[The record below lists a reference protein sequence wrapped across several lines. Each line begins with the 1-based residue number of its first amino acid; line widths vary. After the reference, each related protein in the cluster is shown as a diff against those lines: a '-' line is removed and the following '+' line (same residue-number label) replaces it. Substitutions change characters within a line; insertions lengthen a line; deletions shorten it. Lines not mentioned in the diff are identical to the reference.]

1 MSWSR
6 LCQSSALL
14 RPVCFLLFGLCGLVH
29 AQASSQAGVPQTLA
43 QLQQQ
48 LAAEPTR
55 RAHFHQEKA
64 VAGLAAPLLS
74 RGELLFSHSK
84 GLWWHQQQPFEL
96 TLLLDDS
103 RLVQQL
109 AGQPAEVITAQANP
123 QLFEFSHLLLNLFR
137 SDTQALERQFV
148 LGFTPGVQGWQLLLT
163 PKQPPLNQIF
173 SSLELAGAQS
183 LDRLTIRDRQ
193 GDTTRLSFTPVL
205 PNPVELSDVELRRF
219 AP

>member
-1 MSWSR
+1 MSCSR
-6 LCQSSALL
+6 LCQPSALL
-14 RPVCFLLFGLCGLVH
+14 RVALPLLLSLSWLVQ
-29 AQASSQAGVPQTLA
+29 AQTPSQAGVPQSLA

-48 LAAEPTR
+48 LAAEPTL
-55 RAHFHQEKA
+55 RAHFRQEKA

-123 QLFEFSHLLLNLFR
+123 QLFELSHLLLSLFR
-137 SDTQALERQFV
+137 SDTRALERQFE
-148 LGFTPGVQGWQLLLT
+148 LGFTPGAQEWQLRLT
-163 PKQPPLNQIF
+163 PRQPPLNQIF

>member
-6 LCQSSALL
+6 RFQPSALL
-14 RPVCFLLFGLCGLVH
+14 RPVCFLLFGLCGLAH
-29 AQASSQAGVPQTLA
+29 AQTSSQAGVPQTLA

-48 LAAEPTR
+48 LATVPTL
-55 RAHFHQEKA
+55 RAHFRQEKQ
-64 VAGLAAPLLS
+64 VAGLAAPLLY
-74 RGELLFSHSK
+74 RGELLFSQRK
-84 GLWWHQQQPFEL
+84 GLWWHQLQPFEL
-96 TLLLDDS
+96 MLLLDDS

-123 QLFEFSHLLLNLFR
+123 QLFEFSHLLLSLFR
-137 SDTQALERQFV
+137 SDTQVLARQFE
-148 LGFTPGVQGWQLLLT
+148 LGFSPGEGGWQLLLT

-173 SSLELAGAQS
+173 LSLELAGAQS

-193 GDTTRLSFTPVL
+193 GDTTRLTFTPVL